1 MPLEVSWYIQD
12 RVLLVVGYG
21 TVVFEDLVR
30 ANEMMAEALKSNGVH
45 LIIDRRGI
53 TQNPNNIIK
62 LRKALSSLN
71 HPRFGWLVFVD
82 QPNQMRDFLAS
93 ILTQLARTQFRR
105 FDTLDEAMIFLMKQD
120 ETLNEPV

>member
-1 MPLEVSWYIQD
+1 
-12 RVLLVVGYG
+12 
-21 TVVFEDLVR
+21 
-30 ANEMMAEALKSNGVH
+30 
-45 LIIDRRGI
+45 
-53 TQNPNNIIK
+53 
-62 LRKALSSLN
+62 
-71 HPRFGWLVFVD
+71 VFVD